1 MMLADGCEAAV
12 RAENPAS
19 VEEIVKIVEGI
30 ITDRASSGE
39 LDESGL
45 TVHEINVTRDTFVRM
60 FQGVLHRRIKY
71 PKEEPE
77 QPQPAAPPAP
87 VADSP
92 QHHGIRDLL
101 ARLGL

>member
-1 MMLADGCEAAV
+1 MLADGCEAAV

-19 VEEIVKIVEGI
+19 VEEMTKIVEGI
-30 ITDRASSGE
+30 IMDRASSGE

-71 PKEEPE
+71 PKEETE
-77 QPQPAAPPAP
+77 QPAVPPTTPA
-87 VADSP
+87 VETRRR
-92 QHHGIRDLL
+92 HGLRDVLT
-101 ARLGL
+101 RLGL